1 MLFVQV
7 ALFVNCSI
15 SLCLFS
21 VVKTTV
27 LMDDIANFNA
37 INEVYVKCKNL
48 FEVVY
53 LLQSFITQ
61 NNTFNRNSYE
71 KLFSKLFSL

>member
-1 MLFVQV
+1 
-7 ALFVNCSI
+7 
-15 SLCLFS
+15 
-21 VVKTTV
+21 
-27 LMDDIANFNA
+27 MDDIANFNA

-61 NNTFNRNSYE
+61 NNIFKQKYLWKTYI
-71 KLFSKLFSL
+71 KLQSVSHKMNN